1 MTRRLLLG
9 YLSLTAVVLLV
20 LEVPLGVTFARSER
34 RQLVEGVRH
43 DAFALVLLSEE
54 NLEGT
59 GRADLPALVA
69 GYQRST
75 GGRATIVDAGGRS
88 LADSTP
94 SAGESFANR
103 PEIRSALAGQ
113 EAVGWRYSRTLG
125 QRLLYVAVPV
135 ASGGRVH
142 GAVRI
147 TYPSS
152 FVEGRIRRTWLL
164 LGGTGAV
171 VLVTVLL
178 ISLWLARSV
187 TRPLRE
193 LERAAGGLGRGELA
207 TRAPVPHGPREPHAL
222 AVAFNQMAVRLE
234 RLVDAQQRFV
244 ADASHQLRT
253 PLTALRLRLENL
265 APELPPAAR
274 DDLDGAIAESWRLSR
289 LVDGLLALARAE
301 QAGSTPRVVD
311 VAGVVAQ
318 RRAAWSD
325 LAAERGVRL
334 EVAVPGALP
343 ALLTPG
349 RLDQVLDNLL
359 ANALEVSPPAG
370 RVAVTAARTGDLVE
384 LHVTDEGPGLSDRD
398 RERAFDRFWQ
408 ATAHRDGDHGG
419 FGLGLAIVRQLLL
432 ADGGSI
438 ELRPAAGAGLDVV
451 VRVRAGR
458 PG

>member
-1 MTRRLLLG
+1 MTRRLLLS
-9 YLSLTAVVLLV
+9 YLSLTAFVLLV

-34 RQLVEGVRH
+34 RQLTERVRH

-54 NLEGT
+54 TMEGN
-59 GRADLPALVA
+59 GRANLPGLVA
-69 GYQRST
+69 GYQRTT
-75 GGRATIVDAGGRS
+75 GGRATIIDARGGS

-94 SAGESFANR
+94 PAGESFANR
-103 PEIRSALAGQ
+103 PEIQAALAGR

-152 FVEGRIRRTWLL
+152 FVERRIRRTWLL

-171 VLVTVLL
+171 VLATVFL

-193 LERAAGGLGRGELA
+193 LEAAAASVGRGQLA
-207 TRAPVPHGPREPHAL
+207 TRARVPPGPREPRAL
-222 AVAFNQMAVRLE
+222 AIAFNEMAVRLE
-234 RLVDAQQRFV
+234 SLVDAQQRFV

-253 PLTALRLRLENL
+253 PLAALRLRLENL
-265 APELPPAAR
+265 NPELPPSAR

-301 QAGSTPRVVD
+301 QAGSTPVAVD
-311 VAGVVAQ
+311 VAGVVSE
-318 RRAAWSD
+318 RHAAWSD
-325 LAAERGVRL
+325 LAEERGVRL
-334 EVAVPGALP
+334 EVALPGQLP
-343 ALLTPG
+343 ALVTPG

-359 ANALEVSPPAG
+359 ANALDASPPGG
-370 RVAVTAARTGDLVE
+370 RVAVTGARSGDLVQ
-384 LHVTDEGPGLSDRD
+384 LHVTDEGPGLSAAERD
-398 RERAFDRFWQ
+398 RAFDRFWQ
-408 ATAHRDGDHGG
+408 GATGHDGHRGG
-419 FGLGLAIVRQLLL
+419 FGLGLAIVRQLLI

-438 ELRPAAGAGLDVV
+438 ELRPAHGAGLDVV
-451 VRVRAGR
+451 VRVRATELV
-458 PG
+458 